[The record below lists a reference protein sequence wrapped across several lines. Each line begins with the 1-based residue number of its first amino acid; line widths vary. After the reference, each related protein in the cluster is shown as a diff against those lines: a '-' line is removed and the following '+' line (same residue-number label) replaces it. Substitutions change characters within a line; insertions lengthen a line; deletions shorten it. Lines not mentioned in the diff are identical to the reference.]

1 MIPLD
6 LNHRIRTRA
15 LSHVDVLA
23 ERSGGTLHWD
33 QIERGFTLP
42 TPTGDVTIRLASR
55 PRGIF
60 RPKELQDGG
69 ALSIKTTVTARS
81 GREARYDDGELLQ
94 GSAFL
99 YRYQGTDPFAPDNV
113 ALRRCRD
120 ARLPII
126 YFKGIVEAR
135 YEPIICMVTDELPG
149 ELAFTVEPL
158 AAEDYETNPIV
169 LNSAVRRTYLDRRYA
184 MRSTWTRLHQHEF
197 RDRVLMAYEERC
209 AICRLRHRQLLDA
222 AHIVGDRE
230 EKGVAATHNGL
241 SLCKLH
247 HAAFDAH
254 LIGVDP
260 HGRVHLRPALRDERD
275 GPMLEHGLRAFDQQ
289 VLLRPKL
296 VEDAPSPELLEIRWE
311 RFKAAAG

>member
-1 MIPLD
+1 MLAD
-6 LNHRIRTRA
+6 LNLRIRTRA
-15 LSHVDVLA
+15 LTHVDALA
-23 ERSGGTLHWD
+23 ERWGGTLHWD
-33 QIERGFTLP
+33 QIEPGFVLP
-42 TPTGDVTIRLASR
+42 TPMGDVTIRLASR

-69 ALSIKTTVTARS
+69 ALSIKTSVTARS
-81 GREARYDDGELLQ
+81 GREARYDDGELMQ

-113 ALRRCRD
+113 ALRRCRE

-126 YFKGIVEAR
+126 YFKGVVEAR

-158 AAEDYETNPIV
+158 AAEDFEHNPVV
-169 LNSAVRRTYLDRRYA
+169 LNSAIRRTYLDRRYA

-197 RDRVLMAYEERC
+197 RDRVLHAYEVRC
-209 AICRLRHRQLLDA
+209 AICHLRHRQLLDA

-230 EKGVAATHNGL
+230 EKGVAETCNGL

-260 HGRVHLRPALRDERD
+260 QSRIHLRPALRDERD
-275 GPMLEHGLRAFDQQ
+275 GPMLEHGLRAFDQK
-289 VLLRPKL
+289 VLWKPKL
-296 VEDAPSPELLEIRWE
+296 VEDAPSPDLLEIRWE